1 MVHFPK
7 SRLAILAFWIKN
19 TGALLLWLLM
29 APLGWGQKDSS
40 APSHQDLSFE
50 KQFFKAQALKLR
62 GDTAEAAQLFA
73 QLGKEEP
80 PEAVVFYELAR
91 LRQAQGQLPAALEA
105 GEKAARLKPENPAY
119 WKLLIGLYKQ
129 SRRPVALLEA
139 YRQLLKL
146 EPESPTER
154 LAYSEKLLRQGKPQ
168 AALAQLDT
176 LEDQLGTGEQITN
189 LQKSIYLKLG
199 MVDSAAAELRELIRA
214 YPANLEYYGTLGQI
228 YAANE
233 RPQKAYQVY
242 QEMVARD
249 STDPRPHLD
258 LANYYRQQGDL
269 QASLQHLRIA
279 LRSEELP
286 LDKKMPVLLS
296 LFKASTQDTNLRREL
311 GNLLSYLTAQPAYQK
326 APQLHTLYGDFLSQ
340 QGKDSAAVQRFL
352 YALNLPGGSKFA
364 IWEQVLLIDVQNG
377 WYDSLATHSQAALAR
392 YPNQPLPYLF
402 SGVAY
407 TELDELKKAVEYL
420 QTGLPYVLSNPRLK
434 EQFYIQLAD
443 AYHRLEQH
451 AQSDAQFEKALD
463 INPRNATLLN
473 NYAYYL
479 AQRGE
484 KLDKALKMTQRSNK
498 LKPQNPTFLD
508 TWAWVLYQQGKLAPA
523 RAKMEQV
530 LRLDTSPSAEVLVHY
545 ADILKASGQMKKARK
560 FYKKALK
567 AGAPPEQVQAK
578 MAELP

>member
-7 SRLAILAFWIKN
+7 YRLAISAFWIKN
-19 TGALLLWLLM
+19 SGALLLWLLIT
-29 APLGWGQKDSS
+29 PLSWGQKDST
-40 APSHQDLSFE
+40 APSPQDLSFE

-73 QLGKEEP
+73 QLGEEQP
-80 PEAVVFYELAR
+80 PKAVVFYELAR
-91 LRQAQGQLPAALEA
+91 LRQAQGQPQAALEA
-105 GEKAARLKPENPAY
+105 GEKAARLKPQNPAY
-119 WKLLIGLYKQ
+119 WKLLIQLSKQ
-129 SRRPVALLEA
+129 YRRPVALLEA

-154 LAYSEKLLRQGKPQ
+154 LAYSEKLLRQGKPK

-176 LEDQLGTGEQITN
+176 LEQQLGTNEQITN

-233 RPQKAYQVY
+233 RPQKAFQVY
-242 QEMVARD
+242 QEMLALD

-258 LANYYRQQGDL
+258 LANYYRQQDDL
-269 QASLQHLRIA
+269 QASLHHLRIA
-279 LRSEELP
+279 LRSQELP

-296 LFKASTQDTNLRREL
+296 LFKASAQDTSLHQEL
-311 GNLLSYLTAQPAYQK
+311 EDLLTYLTGQAAYRE
-326 APQLHTLYGDFLSQ
+326 APRLHTLYGDFLSQ
-340 QGKDSAAVQRFL
+340 QGRDSAAVQRFL

-377 WYDSLATHSQAALAR
+377 WYDSLATHAQAALSR

-407 TELDELKKAVEYL
+407 TELDQLEKAVEYL
-420 QTGLPYVLSNPRLK
+420 QSGLPYVLSNPRLK

-451 AQSDAQFEKALD
+451 AKSDAQFEKALD

-484 KLDKALKMTQRSNK
+484 KLDKALEMTRRSNK
-498 LKPQNPTFLD
+498 LKPRNPTFLD
-508 TWAWVLYQQGKLAPA
+508 TWAWVLYQQDKLAQA

-530 LRLDTSPSAEVLVHY
+530 LALDAAPSAEVLVHY

-560 FYKKALK
+560 FYEKALK
-567 AGAPPEQVQAK
+567 AGAPPEQVQPK